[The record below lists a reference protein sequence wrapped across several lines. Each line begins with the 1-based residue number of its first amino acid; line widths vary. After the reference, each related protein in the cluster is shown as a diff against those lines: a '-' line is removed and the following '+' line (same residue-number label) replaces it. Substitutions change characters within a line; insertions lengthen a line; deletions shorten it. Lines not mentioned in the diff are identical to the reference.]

1 MQYRRFTAMI
11 VISYSWCI
19 PFSFAT
25 QQDGL
30 LHRWGSPR
38 QHADLVW
45 SPCSRCKSGS
55 AHKRNSP
62 SKALALLTV
71 SLLHVIS
78 NFSILFSTH
87 SSLFHCSGHRLT
99 SGRLSRDRSG
109 TALRLWYVLEGRRY
123 VLCVVDLVKSVC
135 MTWGRAPPPGTNVHY
150 WRRLAPSDPFN
161 FHLRDCSAD
170 AEPRWCPKL
179 G

>member
-1 MQYRRFTAMI
+1 MTPRLLKTAFDAMQYRRFAAII
-11 VISYSWCI
+11 VISNSWCI

-30 LHRWGSPR
+30 LHRWGSFW

-71 SLLHVIS
+71 SLLRVIS
-78 NFSILFSTH
+78 SFSMLFSTH
-87 SSLFHCSGHRLT
+87 FIPVPL
-99 SGRLSRDRSG
+99 
-109 TALRLWYVLEGRRY
+109 LWASTDQWQAILGPLGQCVEVVVCARRTT
-123 VLCVVDLVKSVC
+123 VC
-135 MTWGRAPPPGTNVHY
+135 LM
-150 WRRLAPSDPFN
+150 RRG
-161 FHLRDCSAD
+161 
-170 AEPRWCPKL
+170 L
-179 G
+179 GEVGLH